1 MTHCLDLY
9 RSVQTGEETLYCN
22 NYFAYSPQK
31 IDSEADPLACS
42 NGDLGIMQIKYQT
55 TLLRLM
61 LYFCVMM
68 MCWSNES
75 LMKSWN
81 YANAVSP
88 LATSLIGF
96 FYQRDYLSAPEK
108 FSIGA
113 LLFLALSS
121 NRKNRSEKFGID
133 LKEGLYNNILFFM
146 TTGFSFLISD
156 HLMVGFGNQIRE
168 DLEVSNGGKALWFMM
183 VLVEY
188 TAFMFAGTF
197 ALFYFDAVR
206 KRVSTMMSGLH
217 LVCICIGI
225 DSLCSLH
232 RFFYFV
238 QPC

>member
-9 RSVQTGEETLYCN
+9 RSVQNGEETLYCN
-22 NYFAYSPQK
+22 NYFSYSPQK
-31 IDSEADPLACS
+31 LDPTADPLACS

-55 TLLRLM
+55 TILRLI
-61 LYFCVMM
+61 LFFCVMM

-96 FYQRDYLSAPEK
+96 FYQKDYLSAPEK

-121 NRKNRSEKFGID
+121 NRKHRSGKFHID

-156 HLMVGFGNQIRE
+156 HLMVGFGNQIRD

-206 KRVSTMMSGLH
+206 KRVSTTCI
-217 LVCICIGI
+217 VCYRW
-225 DSLCSLH
+225 LYSLH
-232 RFFYFV
+232 RH
-238 QPC
+238 